1 MLKYNTKELHG
12 SFWRIN
18 TSHLTTSH
26 STIILDANLQPDRP
40 VDTDIQSFLPL
51 QPRDYLILFALSAG
65 QRHGYG
71 LIKDVEGDTAGAVTI
86 DPANLYRSIKRLTK
100 DGLVAE
106 ADAPE
111 DDAADDDRRRYYR
124 ITPLGK
130 RVVKAEAERLAD
142 LATLARARKL
152 I

>member
-1 MLKYNTKELHG
+1 MM
-12 SFWRIN
+12 
-18 TSHLTTSH
+18 
-26 STIILDANLQPDRP
+26 
-40 VDTDIQSFLPL
+40 
-51 QPRDYLILFALSAG
+51 FALSAG
-65 QRHGYG
+65 PRHGYG
-71 LIKDVEGDTAGAVTI
+71 LIKDVEDDTAGKVTI

-106 ADAPE
+106 ADVP
-111 DDAADDDRRRYYR
+111 DGRTGGDDRRRYYR
-124 ITPLGK
+124 ITPLGS

>member
-1 MLKYNTKELHG
+1 
-12 SFWRIN
+12 
-18 TSHLTTSH
+18 
-26 STIILDANLQPDRP
+26 
-40 VDTDIQSFLPL
+40 VDTDLQNFLPL
-51 QPRDYLILFALSAG
+51 QPRDYLMLFALSAG

-71 LIKDVEGDTAGAVTI
+71 LIKDVEEDTAGTVTI

-111 DDAADDDRRRYYR
+111 DDAAGDDRRRYYR

-130 RVVKAEAERLAD
+130 RVVKAEAERLAG
-142 LATLARARKL
+142 LATLARDRKL

>member
-1 MLKYNTKELHG
+1 M
-12 SFWRIN
+12 
-18 TSHLTTSH
+18 
-26 STIILDANLQPDRP
+26 
-40 VDTDIQSFLPL
+40 DTDIQDFLPL
-51 QPRDYLILFALSAG
+51 QARDYLLLFALSAG
-65 QRHGYG
+65 SRHGYG
-71 LIKDVEGDTAGAVTI
+71 LIKDVEADTAGAVTI

-106 ADAPE
+106 AEPPKGESAGDE
-111 DDAADDDRRRYYR
+111 RRRYYR

-130 RVVKAEAERLAD
+130 QVVKAEAARLAD

>member
-1 MLKYNTKELHG
+1 M
-12 SFWRIN
+12 
-18 TSHLTTSH
+18 
-26 STIILDANLQPDRP
+26 
-40 VDTDIQSFLPL
+40 DTDIQNFLPL
-51 QPRDYLILFALSAG
+51 QPRDYLMLFALSAG

-111 DDAADDDRRRYYR
+111 DDAAAGDRRRYYR

>member
-1 MLKYNTKELHG
+1 MRTFIRN
-12 SFWRIN
+12 
-18 TSHLTTSH
+18 
-26 STIILDANLQPDRP
+26 RP
-40 VDTDIQSFLPL
+40 VDTDIQGFLPL
-51 QPRDYLILFALSAG
+51 QPRDYLMLFALSAG

-71 LIKDVEGDTAGAVTI
+71 LIKDVEEDTAGAVTI

-106 ADAPE
+106 ADAPK
-111 DDAADDDRRRYYR
+111 DDAAGDERRRYYR

>member
-1 MLKYNTKELHG
+1 M
-12 SFWRIN
+12 
-18 TSHLTTSH
+18 
-26 STIILDANLQPDRP
+26 
-40 VDTDIQSFLPL
+40 DTDIQNFLPL

-65 QRHGYG
+65 LRHGYG
-71 LIKDVEGDTAGAVTI
+71 LIKDVEEDTAGAVTI

-106 ADAPE
+106 AGAPE
-111 DDAADDDRRRYYR
+111 DDAAASDDRRRYYS

-130 RVVKAEAERLAD
+130 RVVKAEAERLAN

>member
-1 MLKYNTKELHG
+1 MPKYNTAELHG
-12 SFWRIN
+12 SFGRII
-18 TSHLTTSH
+18 TSHLTVSH
-26 STIILDANLQPDRP
+26 STTILDANLQPDHP
-40 VDTDIQSFLPL
+40 VDTDIQNFLPL
-51 QPRDYLILFALSAG
+51 QPRDYLMLFALSAG
-65 QRHGYG
+65 PRHGYG
-71 LIKDVEGDTAGAVTI
+71 LIKDVEEDTAGAVTI

-106 ADAPE
+106 ANAPE
-111 DDAADDDRRRYYR
+111 DDAAGDDRRRYYR